1 MVQIWTGKLTTKC
14 RNLLLVDYL
23 TAAHQKNP
31 NHLIR
36 GGLEGF
42 QFCAPLTRGC
52 NVRVFPELTPKSV
65 LGLLWV
71 YFRLE
76 SSLHIKDNFCP
87 YLFA

>member
-31 NHLIR
+31 NHLIW

-42 QFCAPLTRGC
+42 QFCALLTRGC
-52 NVRVFPELTPKSV
+52 NVRV
-65 LGLLWV
+65 GLLSV
-71 YFRLE
+71 R
-76 SSLHIKDNFCP
+76 IKPPHQGQLLPLSFC
-87 YLFA
+87 LTVKG